1 MNFFQQD
8 MARAQISPCKMCSL
22 NWDKDLV
29 QRNVK
34 NIDRR
39 ISCGR
44 SKIPIL
50 VSLVNLVFHMNT
62 KLSFVMHWGCIKEL
76 WPTEKMITLLIFPS
90 PNYYSIENLISFCFS
105 DSCIAKHNDGDKKKS
120 KRTWKSTFIINIFTC
135 INWSS
140 YIHYIYIRRLEEN
153 LISSNRTITAHS
165 LTSEPHILEP
175 CFTIVVLMIISMYI
189 VLFSYIFTE

>member
-1 MNFFQQD
+1 M
-8 MARAQISPCKMCSL
+8 K
-22 NWDKDLV
+22 K
-29 QRNVK
+29 K
-34 NIDRR
+34 NHHVVAIH
-39 ISCGR
+39 I
-44 SKIPIL
+44 KYKFPIL
-50 VSLVNLVFHMNT
+50 VSLNLVFHT
-62 KLSFVMHWGCIKEL
+62 KTELLFFLCNEVALKNFDTPKKERYN
-76 WPTEKMITLLIFPS
+76 IIIFSLLKLLLDQKF
-90 PNYYSIENLISFCFS
+90 ISFCFS

-189 VLFSYIFTE
+189 VLLSYIFTE